1 MPHQQEAIDLKQ
13 LQLYP
18 VADSNGA
25 LERPILPGGNSAA
38 FMWAN
43 GLGSTQT
50 TPSASAQAVPTP
62 MLFSRQV
69 SGDYRRRSCLLSMQ
83 TTDGAASLPRFK
95 YST

>member
-1 MPHQQEAIDLKQ
+1 MPSKQEAIDLKQ

-18 VADSNGA
+18 VTGSNCF
-25 LERPILPGGNSAA
+25 LELSSGSDAA
-38 FMWAN
+38 VMWDH
-43 GLGSTQT
+43 GLGPNQT
-50 TPSASAQAVPTP
+50 TPSTSAQAVPAP

>member
-1 MPHQQEAIDLKQ
+1 MPDRQEAIDLKQ

-18 VADSNGA
+18 VAESNGA
-25 LERPILPGGNSAA
+25 LERQILPGGNSAA

-62 MLFSRQV
+62 VVHLKEASRFFRRQV
-69 SGDYRRRSCLLSMQ
+69 WRLALND
-83 TTDGAASLPRFK
+83 
-95 YST
+95 

>member
-18 VADSNGA
+18 VAESNGA
-25 LERPILPGGNSAA
+25 LERQILPGGNSAA
-38 FMWAN
+38 FTWAN

-62 MLFSRQV
+62 ILIRDTQFSTFFAWLKLTNQGMERPY
-69 SGDYRRRSCLLSMQ
+69 DC
-83 TTDGAASLPRFK
+83 
-95 YST
+95 